1 MPTSPFDIFL
11 SPQRPLTSH
20 ASMPPSGYPTQPARL
35 CLLDSLPA
43 AHATTSPRVRVVGRV
58 VGLLPSQSLAL
69 LADGSS
75 AVLVDLSLAV
85 LHGEAPPPRLKDRL
99 MVTGEM
105 VALSDP
111 LPVPDLAIPLASS
124 STPPSIDPFIVLK
137 AERIQECEELDMEGW
152 RKAVEVVQARLAG
165 A

>member
-1 MPTSPFDIFL
+1 
-11 SPQRPLTSH
+11 
-20 ASMPPSGYPTQPARL
+20 
-35 CLLDSLPA
+35 
-43 AHATTSPRVRVVGRV
+43 
-58 VGLLPSQSLAL
+58 
-69 LADGSS
+69 
-75 AVLVDLSLAV
+75 
-85 LHGEAPPPRLKDRL
+85 
-99 MVTGEM
+99 M